1 MLSPRRLA
9 NMMNAGQN
17 IMQTD
22 KSNKRAANYANER
35 SRQVMEEIASNASR
49 MHDFNSVKQ
58 LKPPLHEDLDSEI
71 GAQPTMHLV
80 PCRWEHSGW
89 KYVQVDPKEHNFFN
103 NPNRVNSI
111 GMSSNNMKRARHQS
125 VKRQS
130 QYGSS

>member
-1 MLSPRRLA
+1 
-9 NMMNAGQN
+9 
-17 IMQTD
+17 
-22 KSNKRAANYANER
+22 
-35 SRQVMEEIASNASR
+35 
-49 MHDFNSVKQ
+49 
-58 LKPPLHEDLDSEI
+58 
-71 GAQPTMHLV
+71 MHLV

-130 QYGSS
+130 QYNASQRSAFLGNERKQSDTTYGRFFS